1 MTRGDRKDGS
11 ATDHV
16 ARQYL
21 GSVGKIDNGIVAVT
35 TLWAD
40 EAHYYPLHVAPYTSA
55 VRFPDGKHDG
65 RFKQSCKLRS
75 RLSSRPRPQ
84 ALRSAPS

>member
-1 MTRGDRKDGS
+1 MLIIDGTGDRKDGS

-35 TLWAD
+35 TLWAS
-40 EAHYYPLHVAPYTSA
+40 EE
-55 VRFPDGKHDG
+55 R
-65 RFKQSCKLRS
+65 QSFWRS
-75 RLSSRPRPQ
+75 RQYPVDSVASP
-84 ALRSAPS
+84 